1 MEAYGSNIVNIEL
14 YLFYF
19 EPQIIFELIED
30 HFHHQGQCVHED
42 VHEHLDGLRFKI
54 LSPDYL

>member
-1 MEAYGSNIVNIEL
+1 MINN
-14 YLFYF
+14 LF
-19 EPQIIFELIED
+19 EDHIQIFRSLFKGRED